1 MAKIYMENYYV
12 IGERAEEAAEY
23 IDAEESAMIHRGAA
37 NDYFAEDYLPN
48 LKAIKAKAAE
58 LFGVTYENIFD

>member
-48 LKAIKAKAAE
+48 LAAIKEKAAE

>member
-1 MAKIYMENYYV
+1 MAKIYMEYYYI

-48 LKAIKAKAAE
+48 LNAIKEKPGPPSTA
-58 LFGVTYENIFD
+58 